1 MMQPISD
8 DDLDRLL
15 AAAAPRVEP
24 EPFAAA
30 EQLARLTRQTADEE
44 AAARRPR
51 RRRRV
56 VLAAVAS
63 AVVLCGAGTVTAY
76 ELSIPPFQS
85 LDPGLFRLRP
95 AIVIDYPIRPGVVH
109 RCEAF
114 PEFINLTDAQEAAAR
129 DWADDQDWTGYGDTL
144 ADEARAVRGV
154 VDESSVLN
162 AFGADLRGRLVEQIL
177 PGISQ
182 DPVRANQ
189 TGAPALAGYAAS
201 CRTVTDGD

>member
-15 AAAAPRVEP
+15 DAAAPRVGP

-30 EQLARLTRQTADEE
+30 EELARLSRQAADEE
-44 AAARRPR
+44 VAARRPR

-56 VLAAVAS
+56 LAAVAIA
-63 AVVLCGAGTVTAY
+63 AVLSGAGTVTAY

-95 AIVIDYPIRPGVVH
+95 AIVIDYPIGGGALR

-114 PEFINLTDAQEAAAR
+114 PEFINLTDAQETTAR
-129 DWADDQDWTGYGDTL
+129 RWAEDRDWTGYGATL
-144 ADEARAVRGV
+144 ADRARAVRGV
-154 VDESSVLN
+154 VDEESVMD
-162 AFGADLRGRLVEQIL
+162 AFAADLRGRLVE
-177 PGISQ
+177 
-182 DPVRANQ
+182 
-189 TGAPALAGYAAS
+189 
-201 CRTVTDGD
+201 